1 MKYIKLT
8 IILLLTTGVLA
19 WVIFL
24 ITNGTVDYDVTI
36 KPTNVKTKT
45 IEKRI
50 QDEIESASNNSFCP
64 KAYEDILKTIDL
76 FFAEE
81 PSNRSTYTLML
92 QGAYCRKFV
101 QQTNHVF
108 DGTTWK
114 GVTTIRKELRRCL
127 SFFPNDPDLSSINN
141 VISEYDKLVKFDER
155 VIKACQQSPKCL
167 TDDRYLYKL
176 DDWDVAT
183 TEYLLSN
190 IPNVSGKVINS
201 PKYRSTRLDTVKQ
214 RLKTAHT
221 SFIEQKME
229 VSERA
234 AKSYNYNPNQF
245 QTYRTL
251 GDNLVKC
258 FDTYYG
264 LWQTST
270 SSWRQKLADWERYVT
285 SLETDNY

>member
-24 ITNGTVDYDVTI
+24 ITNGTVDSNVTV

-76 FFAEE
+76 FFAEQ
-81 PSNRSTYTLML
+81 PSNKSTYTLML
-92 QGAYCRKFV
+92 QGAYCRKFI
-101 QQTNHVF
+101 QQANHVF

-127 SFFPNDPDLSSINN
+127 SFFPNDPDLSSIKN
-141 VISEYDKLVKFDER
+141 VLSEYDKLVTYDKKVEN
-155 VIKACQQSPKCL
+155 ACKQSPKCL

-183 TEYLLSN
+183 TNDLLDS
-190 IPNVSGKVINS
+190 IPSVSGKVRNS
-201 PKYRSTRLDTVKQ
+201 PIYKNTRLDKVKQ

-229 VSERA
+229 ISENA

-251 GDNLVKC
+251 GDNLGKC
-258 FDTYYG
+258 FDTYYS

-270 SSWRQKLADWERYVT
+270 SPWRQRLADWERYVT
-285 SLETDNY
+285 PLENDNY